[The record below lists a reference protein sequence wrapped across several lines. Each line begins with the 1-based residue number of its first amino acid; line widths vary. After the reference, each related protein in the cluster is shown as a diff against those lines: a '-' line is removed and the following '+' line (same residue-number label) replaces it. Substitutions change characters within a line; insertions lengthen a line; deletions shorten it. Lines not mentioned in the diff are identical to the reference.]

1 MKSSGFIPGGSFLI
15 ARALFQS
22 AIWTKP
28 PQYLK
33 LFLWLIGRAAFQDG
47 HTFQGH
53 TLKRGQLVTSYSKI
67 SEALAYHANRR
78 IIKPTLKEIR
88 LILAWLESE
97 RMIICEPL
105 NYGTLPN
112 KGKQRGKPQDR
123 TGAYLGLLIS
133 VINFDSYQ
141 DLESYK
147 GRPQA
152 GTRAEVSA
160 ELGQTPYKRIM
171 IEKNDKETPPAF
183 SESEIPE
190 MMNRYPDSELILQ
203 AFESISS
210 TRKTGKISDSIR
222 LKILQSWSKHP
233 VESVIA
239 GIKTYLSKNYA
250 EEGKSEKYLLGII
263 RNLPAPQAAPTGR
276 TMKRSGSP
284 LLDTYYR
291 EQGYTLT

>member
-1 MKSSGFIPGGSFLI
+1 MKNSDFIPGGSFLI

-47 HTFQGH
+47 HTYQGR

-67 SEALAYHANRR
+67 SEALAYHANHR
-78 IIKPTLKEIR
+78 IIKPSLKEIR
-88 LILAWLESE
+88 LILDWLASES
-97 RMIICEPL
+97 MIICEPL
-105 NYGTLPN
+105 INGTWPN
-112 KGKQRGKPQDR
+112 KGRPQGRPKDR

-160 ELGQTPYKRIM
+160 ELGQTPYKRRM
-171 IEKNDKETPPAF
+171 IEKNDKETPPVF
-183 SESEIPE
+183 SENEIPE
-190 MMNRYPDSELILQ
+190 LMNRYPDSGIIDQ
-203 AFESISS
+203 VFQSIAG
-210 TRKTGKISDSIR
+210 TRKTGKISDSVK
-222 LKILQSWSKHP
+222 LKILQSWERYPTEQVLS
-233 VESVIA
+233 
-239 GIKTYLSKNYA
+239 GIRTYLDKGYAAQGKN
-250 EEGKSEKYLLGII
+250 EKYLLGIV
-263 RNLPAPQAAPTGR
+263 RNLPAPEPKPTGPV
-276 TMKRSGSP
+276 MKRTGSHT
-284 LLDTYYR
+284 LDRYY
-291 EQGYTLT
+291 ESEGYTLI